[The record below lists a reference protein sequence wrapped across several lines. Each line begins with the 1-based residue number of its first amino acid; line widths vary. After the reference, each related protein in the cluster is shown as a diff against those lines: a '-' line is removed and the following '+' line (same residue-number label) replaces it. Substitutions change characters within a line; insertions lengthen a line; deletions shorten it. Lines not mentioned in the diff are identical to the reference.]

1 MQVQVDTVKSHVPGT
16 HLAHHRVEIG
26 AVVVAQAAG
35 VVDNLGNL
43 QNVGVK
49 KTHRI
54 GVGEHQASGIRS
66 HRLAQGVQIHSARLV
81 GGNGDYLESRHG
93 GRGGIGAMGRV
104 RDENLGPGG
113 IPPGLVVLAD
123 EEQAGVLP
131 MGPGGGLEG
140 HAVHP
145 CNFTQQA
152 LRRGQDL
159 QRPLYRLHRLEGVQ
173 LGKPGLGR
181 RLFVDP
187 GVVLHGAGAQR
198 IESIVDPVGLLGQF
212 RIVPAQVHL
221 GNLRQAERGATQQG
235 WVKLRHW
242 HIAGREQI
250 IAPAGAAPFKQQ
262 FHFPSTSPMTAMS

>member
-1 MQVQVDTVKSHVPGT
+1 
-16 HLAHHRVEIG
+16 
-26 AVVVAQAAG
+26 
-35 VVDNLGNL
+35 
-43 QNVGVK
+43 
-49 KTHRI
+49 
-54 GVGEHQASGIRS
+54 
-66 HRLAQGVQIHSARLV
+66 
-81 GGNGDYLESRHG
+81 
-93 GRGGIGAMGRV
+93 
-104 RDENLGPGG
+104 
-113 IPPGLVVLAD
+113 
-123 EEQAGVLP
+123 

-235 WVKLRHW
+235 WVKLRHR